1 MSDEIFTKF
10 QQFQGKNLNEEKF
23 NFSFKIYLILQ
34 KKKRINEGFHFTIKL
49 IYFFFLTTGV
59 SFGC

>member
-1 MSDEIFTKF
+1 MYILRNIGQNRMSDEIFTKF

-34 KKKRINEGFHFTIKL
+34 KKNE
-49 IYFFFLTTGV
+49 
-59 SFGC
+59 